1 MLNWLDVY
9 WTLEKL
15 GYIKMKIVQVKRL
28 TLEEPENKC
37 TEEGVDRVISRIE
50 RSFGHLKVKMVT
62 SSILMR
68 QNLNILRYKAVK
80 KQTVGTGCYK
90 SWNGVLRSTN

>member
-50 RSFGHLKVKMVT
+50 RSFGHLKVRTMKEAY
-62 SSILMR
+62 IF
-68 QNLNILRYKAVK
+68 
-80 KQTVGTGCYK
+80 
-90 SWNGVLRSTN
+90 

>member
-1 MLNWLDVY
+1 M
-9 WTLEKL
+9 EKWGFIL
-15 GYIKMKIVQVKRL
+15 MKVVQVKRL

-62 SSILMR
+62 SSILR
-68 QNLNILRYKAVK
+68 GILRSKAEAEA
-80 KQTVGTGCYK
+80 
-90 SWNGVLRSTN
+90 SF

>member
-1 MLNWLDVY
+1 M
-9 WTLEKL
+9 EKWGFIL
-15 GYIKMKIVQVKRL
+15 MKVVQVKRL

-68 QNLNILRYKAVK
+68 HFKIE
-80 KQTVGTGCYK
+80 G
-90 SWNGVLRSTN
+90 